1 MSLSKL
7 DIKGA
12 KNKYRTPVDC
22 RTIEQKAFDESQ
34 LKTITN
40 YYRQKQTEH
49 LEHIKEP
56 PSGGLI
62 PKGYIPYD

>member
-1 MSLSKL
+1 MLKL

-22 RTIEQKAFDESQ
+22 RTIEQTAFDERQ
-34 LKTITN
+34 VKTITN

-49 LEHIKEP
+49 LEYEHEP
-56 PSGGLI
+56 KQQLQDRRS
-62 PKGYIPYD
+62 GYIEYIQ